1 MALTKVTGSVIKDSV
16 SLSGNVSVGGTL
28 TYQDVTNVDALGIGT
43 FRTGIKVLAGQV
55 DVGSNIKLGNA
66 GVITATSFSGVMSG
80 TTGSFSGQVNVG
92 SNIKLGTAGVIT
104 ATSFVGSGANL
115 TSLPAQAT
123 IANNADN
130 RVITGGSGV
139 NLNGEANFTFS
150 GNTATITASS
160 GYALVANGASTGIG
174 LGSNGAIVFGNQ
186 NVAAYATGALDASE
200 LQFKTSGSERV
211 RITSGGQLLIGTT
224 SGGGTLRVFGG
235 SGRLIIGDSSVN
247 YHDADTHIFRNYA
260 ASEKL
265 RINSS
270 GITLINTTTATGA
283 AKLQLLQTSGD
294 GLLVRNHDT
303 NYEGI
308 ILSNASG
315 EARLMATSGG
325 STSRPSLT
333 FYAGDT
339 QRMKIDTGGRVI
351 LNNAAVGSNEYLT
364 LGPNGSTPCDMAF
377 RLNNDNDARIKFYDG
392 GGTLR
397 GVFGYTTYANNST
410 YPNFHDSFYLQTDP
424 SSNGTLATALRISNS
439 GQFIKPLT
447 YQFLVETNGVSV
459 SGGWTKLT
467 GLTIDSAHSTG
478 VSNGTYWSNSNQ
490 RFTAPVSGT
499 YNFFIGGF
507 SSTSEGGGTNHRYMY
522 TFVINGGNYN
532 YGLGGSYSDG
542 NTPMEGGSINYKL
555 TVNDYVEVYY
565 YTAINATW
573 GAGHRFFWGGYFLG

>member
-1 MALTKVTGSVIKDSV
+1 
-16 SLSGNVSVGGTL
+16 
-28 TYQDVTNVDALGIGT
+28 
-43 FRTGIKVLAGQV
+43 
-55 DVGSNIKLGNA
+55 
-66 GVITATSFSGVMSG
+66 
-80 TTGSFSGQVNVG
+80 
-92 SNIKLGTAGVIT
+92 
-104 ATSFVGSGANL
+104 
-115 TSLPAQAT
+115 
-123 IANNADN
+123 
-130 RVITGGSGV
+130 
-139 NLNGEANFTFS
+139 
-150 GNTATITASS
+150 
-160 GYALVANGASTGIG
+160 
-174 LGSNGAIVFGNQ
+174 
-186 NVAAYATGALDASE
+186 
-200 LQFKTSGSERV
+200 
-211 RITSGGQLLIGTT
+211 
-224 SGGGTLRVFGG
+224 
-235 SGRLIIGDSSVN
+235 
-247 YHDADTHIFRNYA
+247 
-260 ASEKL
+260 
-265 RINSS
+265 
-270 GITLINTTTATGA
+270 
-283 AKLQLLQTSGD
+283 
-294 GLLVRNHDT
+294 
-303 NYEGI
+303 
-308 ILSNASG
+308 
-315 EARLMATSGG
+315 MATSGG

-397 GVFGYTTYANNST
+397 GIFGYTTYANNST

-532 YGLGGSYSDG
+532 YGFGGSYSDG

-565 YTAINATW
+565 LSLI
-573 GAGHRFFWGGYFLG
+573 HI